1 MKRSPMTR
9 KTPMRRTRLDRLER
23 HADGTPRFQTPGEA
37 IKAGAIR
44 ADMSRAQ
51 LKAHSAPAK
60 RSGLP
65 RTTSL
70 RAQQRRQYNRLKPG
84 YLEAHPYCQ
93 ITIAI
98 LGLDEA
104 DVIKHHGAYGKP
116 QFGTKGERPARI
128 YHVSRANQLHHRNK
142 ANGIRLIDFNYIMS
156 ACDAAHDW
164 TEKKKDQ
171 ARAIGV
177 LCPIN
182 CRPDGTMPDGTKQP
196 TTTELLTQRHTEKTK

>member
-65 RTTSL
+65 RTTRL
-70 RAQQRRQYNRLKPG
+70 RAQQRRQYNQMKPG

-93 ITIAI
+93 ITIAY
-98 LGLDEA
+98 LGLKEA
-104 DVIKHHGAYGKP
+104 EVIHFNGAFWIHKDPASKSRYGTVP
-116 QFGTKGERPARI
+116 
-128 YHVSRANQLHHRNK
+128 RANQLHHRNK

-164 TEKKKDQ
+164 TERKKDH
-171 ARAIGV
+171 ARRLGI

-182 CRPDGTMPDGTKQP
+182 CKSDGTMPDGTKQP
-196 TTTELLTQRHTEKTK
+196 TTPELLAQRHAEKAKS

>member
-65 RTTSL
+65 RTTRL
-70 RAQQRRQYNRLKPG
+70 RAQQRRQYNQMKPA
-84 YLEAHPYCQ
+84 YLAAHPYCQ
-93 ITIAI
+93 ITICR
-98 LGLDEA
+98 LGLNEA
-104 DVIKHHGAYGKP
+104 RVIELEGAFMLRG
-116 QFGTKGERPARI
+116 GEVRQVPPATE
-128 YHVSRANQLHHRNK
+128 LHHRNK
-142 ANGIRLIDFNYIMS
+142 ANGIRLINFDYIMS
-156 ACDAAHDW
+156 ACPAAHDW
-164 TEKKKDQ
+164 EERKKSE
-171 ARAIGV
+171 ARRLGI

-182 CRPDGTMPDGTKQP
+182 CKSDGTMPDGTKQP
-196 TTTELLTQRHTEKTK
+196 TTPELLAQRHAEKAKS

>member
-9 KTPMRRTRLDRLER
+9 KTPMRRTAMKRAA
-23 HADGTPRFQTPGEA
+23 ADHRYTSGLVEA
-37 IKAGAIR
+37 I
-44 ADMSRAQ
+44 MAQ
-51 LKAHSAPAK
+51 NRPAK
-60 RSGLP
+60 RSGLK
-65 RTTSL
+65 RSSSL

-93 ITIAI
+93 ITIAF
-98 LGLDEA
+98 LGLNEA
-104 DVIKHHGAYGKP
+104 EVIHFNGSYWIH
-116 QFGTKGERPARI
+116 RDPASKSRWG
-128 YHVSRANQLHHRNK
+128 VVPRANQLHHRNK